1 LTLHAE
7 TTNINLVARCRE
19 LVNQISRELSAMMRH
34 SLSACYCAVFTL
46 SCLATTVAT
55 ADEPAAWV
63 DKNIDDLQ
71 VLYRHFHSN
80 PELSFQE
87 EKTAARLA
95 DELRKIGIDVT
106 TNVGRHG
113 VVGVLKNG
121 PGPTVMIRTDLDAL
135 PVTEATG
142 LPYASRVKAK
152 DKDGDDVGVMHAC
165 GHDIHITCL
174 IGTARYLAANRA
186 GWNGTVVFIGQP
198 AEEIGAGALAMLKDG
213 LFTNFPR
220 PDFALALH
228 VDSAMASGKMGYR
241 AGYILANVDSVDIT
255 MRGRGGH
262 GAYPHTTI
270 DPIVQAA
277 QLVVELQTIVSREN
291 SPFEP
296 AVVTVGAIRGGSKH
310 NIIPDTCHLKLTVRS
325 FSDAVRKKL
334 LDAIRR
340 KANAVAAGAGAP
352 EPILEFSDA
361 TPATNNDE
369 RLVERLVPVFTRIL
383 GADNVV
389 PVDQSMGGEDFSQYG
404 RAGVPIFM
412 FRLGSI
418 APERLEEFN
427 RAKKRPPSLHSAEYF
442 PTPDATIATG
452 VTAMSAAV
460 LDLLPQKK

>member
-1 LTLHAE
+1 MRQSALLFAVAIFQNRLHWE
-7 TTNINLVARCRE
+7 PPSMIRPPFFRLCLKFLCIV
-19 LVNQISRELSAMMRH
+19 
-34 SLSACYCAVFTL
+34 SLAAS
-46 SCLATTVAT
+46 VAT
-55 ADEPAAWV
+55 AEEPRAWA
-63 DKNIDDLQ
+63 DKNLDDLQ
-71 VLYRHFHSN
+71 ALYRHFHSN

-95 DELRKIGIDVT
+95 DELKKLGIEVT
-106 TNVGRHG
+106 TKVGRHG
-113 VVGVLKNG
+113 VVGILKNG

-142 LPYASRVKAK
+142 LAYASNVIAK
-152 DKDGDDVGVMHAC
+152 NKDGDDVGVMHAC

-174 IGTARYLAANRA
+174 VGTARFLAAHKER
-186 GWNGTVVFIGQP
+186 WHGTVVFIGQP
-198 AEEIGAGALAMLKDG
+198 AEEIGAGALAMLKEG
-213 LFTNFPR
+213 LFTKFPR
-220 PDFALALH
+220 PDYALALH
-228 VDSAMASGKMGYR
+228 VDSVMASGKVGYR
-241 AGYILANVDSVDIT
+241 AGYILANTDSIDIT
-255 MRGRGGH
+255 MRGKGGH

-277 QLVVELQTIVSREN
+277 QLIVDLQTIVSREN

-310 NIIPDTCHLKLTVRS
+310 NIISDTCHLKLTVRS
-325 FSDAVRKKL
+325 FTDATRKKL

-352 EPILEFSDA
+352 EPLLEFSDA
-361 TPATNNDE
+361 TPATRNDE
-369 RLVERLVPVFTRIL
+369 QLVERLVPVFTRVL

-404 RAGVPIFM
+404 LAGVPIFM

-418 APERLEEFN
+418 APQRLEEFAQAN
-427 RAKKRPPSLHSAEYF
+427 RRPPSLHSAEYF
-442 PTPDATIATG
+442 PTPDTTIATG

-460 LDLLPQKK
+460 LDLMTTKK